1 MVQVGL
7 SRLGTEAAE
16 MACESPAVLA
26 FLVVLLLLAYRI
38 LHSGSSSS
46 DIDQLPILN
55 ARPGELFPRL
65 RAAWR
70 NTLDLK
76 GALALRQA
84 QCPDATVRVP
94 FAVGH
99 PGGSVVLLPAREAKW
114 LIDQPESALSMHKQT
129 DQHFQVAH
137 GTIYPMPDQSHVKLV
152 ATRLTRQVG
161 NLVPALADELA
172 CALAE
177 EWGAG
182 EGDHG
187 DSHGWREVCVYET
200 LRLVVGRVTNRVFI
214 GAPLCRARALLNAG
228 VAYAQAIPVA
238 AQVLSLLP
246 RMLRPLV
253 APLVT
258 LPNRRYERAWFRLA
272 VPEVERR
279 LRALDVNDSGN
290 YKNDET
296 APATAT
302 GDFLDWAIADAL
314 ISADL
319 IQRRPE
325 MLAARVLLVNA
336 AAVHTSAF
344 AITHV
349 LLDLAGAGRDR
360 GAAYVDALRREV
372 AAALAAHGG
381 VWSKCALADMPR
393 LDSTFR
399 ESQRLN
405 TVLAVGPLRIV
416 SGPTGVVTPSGV
428 RLPPGY
434 QVGVAAYAMHTDPN
448 IWGPDAC
455 EFRPF
460 RFVADDG
467 EYSGAVGGARS
478 AEAWATTS
486 ARYLSFGAGRN
497 SCPGR
502 FFAAAELK
510 LLLAHILLHYDIEF
524 REQRPPNQWF
534 GSNHLPPTKA
544 AIRIRR
550 RENPF
555 SLSGAAAYPHD

>member
-1 MVQVGL
+1 M
-7 SRLGTEAAE
+7 
-16 MACESPAVLA
+16 
-26 FLVVLLLLAYRI
+26 
-38 LHSGSSSS
+38 
-46 DIDQLPILN
+46 DQLPVLN

-76 GALALRQA
+76 AALALHRA

-94 FAVGH
+94 FVMGH
-99 PGGSVVLLPAREAKW
+99 PGGSMVLLPAREAKW
-114 LIDQPESALSMHKQT
+114 LIDQPESVLSMHKQT
-129 DQHFQVAH
+129 DRHFQVAH
-137 GTIYPMPDQSHVKLV
+137 GTIYPLPDQSHVKLV

-177 EWGAG
+177 HWGL
-182 EGDHG
+182 GDG
-187 DSHGWREVCVYET
+187 DGNDNNHGWREVCVYET

-258 LPNRRYERAWFRLA
+258 LPNRRHERAWFRLA

-279 LRALDVNDSGN
+279 LRALDGSDSGSHN
-290 YKNDET
+290 SNET
-296 APATAT
+296 AAAAAAAAAK
-302 GDFLDWAIADAL
+302 GDFLDWSIADAL
-314 ISADL
+314 ASADPA
-319 IQRRPE
+319 QRRPE
-325 MLAARVLLVNA
+325 TLAARVLLVNA

-349 LLDLAGAGRDR
+349 LLDLTGAGRDR
-360 GAAYVDALRREV
+360 GAAYVDALRREA

-381 VWSKCALADMPR
+381 AWSKRTLADMPR

-405 TVLAVGPLRIV
+405 TVLAVGPLRII
-416 SGPTGVVTPSGV
+416 SGPAGVVTPSGV
-428 RLPPGY
+428 RLPPGC
-434 QVGVAAYAMHTDPN
+434 QVGVAAYTMHTDPDV
-448 IWGPDAC
+448 WGPDAG

-460 RFVADDG
+460 RFVTGDG
-467 EYSGAVGGARS
+467 GCNGTVGGARS

-486 ARYLSFGAGRN
+486 ARYLSFGVGRN

-510 LLLAHILLHYDIEF
+510 LLLAHVLLHYDFEF
-524 REQRPPNQWF
+524 QEQRPSNQWF

-544 AIRIRR
+544 TVRIRR
-550 RENPF
+550 REKPF
-555 SLSGAAAYPHD
+555 SL